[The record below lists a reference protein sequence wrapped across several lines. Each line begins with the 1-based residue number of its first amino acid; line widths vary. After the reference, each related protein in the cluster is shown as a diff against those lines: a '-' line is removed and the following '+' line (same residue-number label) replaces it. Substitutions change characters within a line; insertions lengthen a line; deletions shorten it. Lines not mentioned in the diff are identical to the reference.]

1 MSAPRAMTDAGKAG
15 PGDRSLTAKL
25 KRAQRRRSLNAF
37 LLVAPLLLFILVV
50 FAGPILSLLYFSVD
64 DPKLAEVMPRTA
76 KIVAEWDGAELPGE
90 EAYATVVREI
100 RSAYADRTVAAAAMR
115 LNYEISGFRSMV
127 MRTGRKIRRI
137 TGPPY
142 KDALIGLDER
152 WGDIT
157 YWRAIKASAGPYTT
171 RYLLAAVDLERK
183 WDGSIGAAVPERTIY
198 IDYLER
204 TFWISFWVLAWCIAI
219 GYPMAYLIATTGRR
233 LSRLLLALVLL
244 PFWTSLLVRTAAWVV
259 LLQKKGVV
267 NDSLLYMG
275 LTDEP
280 LTLIFNRTGVY
291 VAMVHIL
298 LPFLVLPLY
307 AVMRNIPASHMRAAS
322 SLGAKPVAAFLSVYL
337 PQTLPGLGAGC
348 ILVFILSL
356 GFYITPAL
364 IGGASDQMLSY
375 LIAEF
380 ATRTGNWGMASAIAI
395 LLLLSVAAL
404 YPVYRGLVRGAA
416 GFRFG

>member
-1 MSAPRAMTDAGKAG
+1 MTAPAGS
-15 PGDRSLTAKL
+15 SLEVKL
-25 KRAQRRRSLNAF
+25 RRAQRRRSFTSF

-50 FAGPILSLLYFSVD
+50 FAGPILSLLYFSID

-76 KIVAEWDGAELPGE
+76 KIVTAWDGAELPGE
-90 EAYATVVREI
+90 DAYAAVVEEI

-137 TGPPY
+137 SGPPY
-142 KDALIGLDER
+142 RDALIGLDER
-152 WGDIT
+152 WGDIA

-171 RYLLAAVDLERK
+171 RYLLAAVDLERR
-183 WDGSIGAAVPERTIY
+183 WDGSVAKAPPERTIY
-198 IDYLER
+198 VEYLQR
-204 TFWISFWVLAWCIAI
+204 TFWISFWVLAFCIVI
-219 GYPMAYLIATTGRR
+219 GYPMAYLIATSGRR
-233 LSRLLLALVLL
+233 TSRILLALVLL

-259 LLQKKGVV
+259 LLQNKGIV
-267 NDSLLYMG
+267 NDFLLLAG
-275 LTDEP
+275 IVDEP

-291 VAMVHIL
+291 IAMVHIL

-307 AVMRNIPASHMRAAS
+307 AVMRNVPPDQLRAAA
-322 SLGAKPVAAFLSVYL
+322 SLGARPVAAFLSVYL

-404 YPVYRGLVRGAA
+404 YPVYRGLVRGGS

>member
-1 MSAPRAMTDAGKAG
+1 MTAPAG
-15 PGDRSLTAKL
+15 SNLEVKL
-25 KRAQRRRSLNAF
+25 RRAQRRRSFTSF

-50 FAGPILSLLYFSVD
+50 FAGPILSLLYFSID

-76 KIVAEWDGAELPGE
+76 KIVTAWDGAELPGE
-90 EAYATVVREI
+90 DAYAAVVEEI
-100 RSAYADRTVAAAAMR
+100 RTGYANRTVAAAAMR

-142 KDALIGLDER
+142 RDALIGLDER

-171 RYLLAAVDLERK
+171 RYLLAAVDLERR
-183 WDGSIGAAVPERTIY
+183 WDGSVAKAPPERTIY
-198 IDYLER
+198 VEYLQR
-204 TFWISFWVLAWCIAI
+204 TFWISFWVLACCILI
-219 GYPMAYLIATTGRR
+219 GYPMAYLIATSGRR
-233 LSRLLLALVLL
+233 TSRILLALVLL

-259 LLQKKGVV
+259 LLQNKGIV
-267 NDSLLYMG
+267 NDFLLLAG
-275 LTDEP
+275 IVDEP

-291 VAMVHIL
+291 IAMVHIL

-307 AVMRNIPASHMRAAS
+307 AVMRNVPPDQLRAAA
-322 SLGAKPVAAFLSVYL
+322 SLGARPVAAFLSVYL

-404 YPVYRGLVRGAA
+404 YPVYRGLVRGGT

>member
-1 MSAPRAMTDAGKAG
+1 MTAPAGS
-15 PGDRSLTAKL
+15 SLEVKL
-25 KRAQRRRSLNAF
+25 RRAQRRRSFTSF

-50 FAGPILSLLYFSVD
+50 FAGPILSLLYFSID

-76 KIVAEWDGAELPGE
+76 KIVTAWDGAELPGE
-90 EAYATVVREI
+90 DAYAAVVEEI
-100 RSAYADRTVAAAAMR
+100 RTGYANRTVAAAAMR

-171 RYLLAAVDLERK
+171 RYLLAAVDLERR
-183 WDGSIGAAVPERTIY
+183 WDGSVAKAPPERTIY
-198 IDYLER
+198 VEYLQR
-204 TFWISFWVLAWCIAI
+204 TFWISFWVLACCILV
-219 GYPMAYLIATTGRR
+219 GYPMAYLIATSGRR
-233 LSRLLLALVLL
+233 TSRILLALVLL

-259 LLQKKGVV
+259 LLQNKGIV
-267 NDSLLYMG
+267 NDFLLLAG
-275 LTDEP
+275 IVDEP

-291 VAMVHIL
+291 IAMVHIL

-307 AVMRNIPASHMRAAS
+307 AVMRNVPPGQLRAAA
-322 SLGAKPVAAFLSVYL
+322 SLGARPVAAFLSVYL

-380 ATRTGNWGMASAIAI
+380 ATSTGNWGMASAIAI

-404 YPVYRGLVRGAA
+404 YPVYRGLVRGGT